1 MCLILWTKFL
11 ANFGKEF
18 RLQAGFFGIFVTYLA
33 YNLRCSLLNS
43 KNKFIKLNY
52 QLCVQ
57 LDNTKWLEFVIECTN
72 DETATHRLY
81 ENHPISISNIC
92 LFDLEQNQLPI
103 TSISRPFQLVKFRF
117 VFLLPFL
124 LTKEILRIN
133 CDFKALCQEHNKIWH
148 IVWGWLLS
156 SSSRD

>member
-1 MCLILWTKFL
+1 MSQLINK
-11 ANFGKEF
+11 APSKQF
-18 RLQAGFFGIFVTYLA
+18 RLQTRFLGTAFIYFA
-33 YNLRCSLLNS
+33 YNLRCSLFIS
-43 KNKFIKLNY
+43 KNEFIKLNY

-117 VFLLPFL
+117 VFFL
-124 LTKEILRIN
+124 RFLVAKEMLRIN

-148 IVWGWLLS
+148 IV
-156 SSSRD
+156 